1 MKLSEMV
8 CRRLREHGLYA
19 RTVQLKLR
27 DEKFNTITRAHTLAS
42 PTQIDN
48 EIYEAIRTLFRK
60 NWKRGT
66 KIRLLGVQTSSFEEG
81 EGQMNLLDHTK
92 HDKWKQAL
100 STADKLRDKFGEGAV
115 GMASGLKSGFREKT
129 QENPAERKK

>member
-27 DEKFNTITRAHTLAS
+27 DEKFNTITRAHTLAA

-60 NWKRGT
+60 NWKLGT
-66 KIRLLGVQTSSFEEG
+66 KVRLLGVQTSSFEAG
-81 EGQMNLLDHTK
+81 EGQMNLLDNTK

-115 GMASGLKSGFREKT
+115 GIASGLKSGFREKT